1 MSRRTGVAVLAATFL
16 AVTGAAVVPTPAQAV
31 TPTCFGRAATIVGT
45 GSSETIRGT
54 SGPDV
59 IVGRGGSDTIDG
71 RGGDDWICDPSG
83 PNDLNSLH
91 GGAGDD
97 HVRGAMELEGGPG
110 DDVLIVDGTAGS
122 TVHVVGGT
130 GADTL
135 RAPVLKALFVPG
147 PGRDLVVGNDIPD
160 DEVSYRSSG
169 YAVQVDLA
177 AGVAVGQGRDTLK
190 RVDWATGSRY
200 GDLLRG
206 TGGPNGLTGLR
217 GGDTLKGRGGADFL
231 TGGQGADLLDGG
243 AGDDY
248 CDGGLLDEIT
258 LCEHGS

>member
-1 MSRRTGVAVLAATFL
+1 MRRRTGMAVLAATL
-16 AVTGAAVVPTPAQAV
+16 LTVTGTAVVPTPAQAA

-59 IVGRGGSDTIDG
+59 IVGRGGSDTIEG

-83 PNDLNSLH
+83 PKDLNSLH
-91 GGAGDD
+91 GGPGDD
-97 HVRGAMELEGGPG
+97 HLRGAMELEGGPG
-110 DDVLIVDGTAGS
+110 DDVLVVDGTAGS
-122 TVHVVGGT
+122 SVQVAGGT
-130 GADTL
+130 GADIL

-147 PGRDLVVGNDIPD
+147 PGRDRVVGNDVPN

-169 YAVQVDLA
+169 YAVRVDLA
-177 AGVAVGQGRDTLK
+177 KGVALGQGRDTLEG
-190 RVDWATGSRY
+190 VDWVTGSRY

-206 TGGPNGLTGLR
+206 SGGPNGLTGLG
-217 GGDTLKGRGGADFL
+217 GGDTLKGRGGDDFL
-231 TGGQGADLLDGG
+231 TGGPGADLLDGG

-248 CDGGLLDEIT
+248 CDGGRLDEVT